1 MQSFTATAE
10 EEVETEDYSS
20 FRVKTEK
27 QAQRKKTCQ
36 NIREKKSSCSV
47 LAAVVAVTTQH
58 HSVSAEGKLTIKK
71 EDKDVLQL

>member
-27 QAQRKKTCQ
+27 QAQRKKK
-36 NIREKKSSCSV
+36 NLSKHPGKK
-47 LAAVVAVTTQH
+47 
-58 HSVSAEGKLTIKK
+58 KK
-71 EDKDVLQL
+71 AHARS

>member
-27 QAQRKKTCQ
+27 QAQRKKKPVKTSG
-36 NIREKKSSCSV
+36 EKKKSSCSV

-58 HSVSAEGKLTIKK
+58 HSVSAEGKRV
-71 EDKDVLQL
+71 KDVLQL